1 MVVSSLIPPDWHQL
15 LVDFYEK
22 FPSRGLPSVEH
33 FPIFPWIAPRVS
45 AKIIEKVRELG
56 VERKLTTGELLF
68 EIGARVDKLCINQK
82 GFSARSLVNP
92 AGFEAQGI
100 GIAPPFHIA
109 AGNLNF
115 FTQRPCSGCYYALCP
130 SQILE
135 CSSQRLREAA
145 QEDSALMF
153 ELARH
158 FEMCAIS
165 DRMVFACRALINS
178 EHRLQAFLCSW
189 AANFGLL
196 DQNRSKEVKIETVSL
211 PGPALIGKIM
221 AINPLVVERTL
232 EKWESLELLDISNG
246 KTLIVPSLIDPIYQ
260 WITLKDKESGV
271 VPYPPSIQTY
281 LEKEQPH
288 FQGS

>member
-68 EIGARVDKLCINQK
+68 EIGARVDKLCINLK

-109 AGNLNF
+109 AGNLKF
-115 FTQRPCSGCYYALCP
+115 FSRKDLVLDVITRS
-130 SQILE
+130 
-135 CSSQRLREAA
+135 
-145 QEDSALMF
+145 
-153 ELARH
+153 
-158 FEMCAIS
+158 
-165 DRMVFACRALINS
+165 V
-178 EHRLQAFLCSW
+178 
-189 AANFGLL
+189 LL
-196 DQNRSKEVKIETVSL
+196 K
-211 PGPALIGKIM
+211 
-221 AINPLVVERTL
+221 
-232 EKWESLELLDISNG
+232 
-246 KTLIVPSLIDPIYQ
+246 
-260 WITLKDKESGV
+260 
-271 VPYPPSIQTY
+271 
-281 LEKEQPH
+281 
-288 FQGS
+288 F

>member
-68 EIGARVDKLCINQK
+68 EIGARVDKLCINLK

-246 KTLIVPSLIDPIYQ
+246 KTLIVPSPIQ
-260 WITLKDKESGV
+260 EHLKRIYGRTV
-271 VPYPPSIQTY
+271 
-281 LEKEQPH
+281 L
-288 FQGS
+288 

>member
-1 MVVSSLIPPDWHQL
+1 M
-15 LVDFYEK
+15 
-22 FPSRGLPSVEH
+22 
-33 FPIFPWIAPRVS
+33 
-45 AKIIEKVRELG
+45 
-56 VERKLTTGELLF
+56 
-68 EIGARVDKLCINQK
+68 
-82 GFSARSLVNP
+82 
-92 AGFEAQGI
+92 
-100 GIAPPFHIA
+100 
-109 AGNLNF
+109 NF

-130 SQILE
+130 SQIIE

-145 QEDSALMF
+145 QDDSELMF

>member
-1 MVVSSLIPPDWHQL
+1 MVVSSLSLPIGTSCWLIFMKSSLPAAFRQVNTFRIS
-15 LVDFYEK
+15 VDSPK
-22 FPSRGLPSVEH
+22 
-33 FPIFPWIAPRVS
+33 VS

-68 EIGARVDKLCINQK
+68 EIGARVDKLCINLK

-178 EHRLQAFLCSW
+178 EYRLQAFLCSW

-196 DQNRSKEVKIETVSL
+196 DENRCKEMRIETVSL
-211 PGPALIGKIM
+211 PRLGFDRENNG
-221 AINPLVVERTL
+221 
-232 EKWESLELLDISNG
+232 ES
-246 KTLIVPSLIDPIYQ
+246 TR
-260 WITLKDKESGV
+260 
-271 VPYPPSIQTY
+271 
-281 LEKEQPH
+281 
-288 FQGS
+288 

>member
-45 AKIIEKVRELG
+45 TKIIEKVRELG
-56 VERKLTTGELLF
+56 VERNLTTGELLF
-68 EIGARVDKLCINQK
+68 EIGARVDKLCINLK

-100 GIAPPFHIA
+100 GIAPPLHIA

-130 SQILE
+130 SQIIE

-145 QEDSALMF
+145 QDDSELMF

-165 DRMVFACRALINS
+165 DCYATA
-178 EHRLQAFLCSW
+178 
-189 AANFGLL
+189 
-196 DQNRSKEVKIETVSL
+196 
-211 PGPALIGKIM
+211 
-221 AINPLVVERTL
+221 
-232 EKWESLELLDISNG
+232 
-246 KTLIVPSLIDPIYQ
+246 
-260 WITLKDKESGV
+260 
-271 VPYPPSIQTY
+271 
-281 LEKEQPH
+281 
-288 FQGS
+288 

>member
-1 MVVSSLIPPDWHQL
+1 MKSSLPA
-15 LVDFYEK
+15 
-22 FPSRGLPSVEH
+22 EH

-68 EIGARVDKLCINQK
+68 EIGARVDKLCINLK

-178 EHRLQAFLCSW
+178 EYRLQAFLCSW

-196 DQNRSKEVKIETVSL
+196 DENRCKEMRIETVSL
-211 PGPALIGKIM
+211 PGSALIGKIM
-221 AINPLVVERTL
+221 AINPLVVERNF
-232 EKWESLELLDISNG
+232 EKWESLGLLEISND
-246 KTLIVPSLIDPIYQ
+246 KALIVPSLIDPIYQ